1 MESSRHTSLLK
12 WTAAVG
18 AAAALAATSAQA
30 GGPPADPGWAGIP
43 HCSVPSIEGTQL
55 ATAKKKLRRSLCG
68 VMAPMRRLSKTAA
81 RNTVLSSVPEAG
93 TQLAPGTQV
102 LLIVAK

>member
-1 MESSRHTSLLK
+1 MKSSRLLK
-12 WTAAVG
+12 WTAA
-18 AAAALAATSAQA
+18 AAVAGALAATSAQA

-43 HCSVPSIEGTQL
+43 HCSVPTIEGTLL
-55 ATAKKKLRRSLCG
+55 ATAKKKLHSSRCG
-68 VMAPMRRLSKTAA
+68 VLAPLRRLSKTAA

-93 TQLAPGTQV
+93 TQLAPGTKV